1 MEKPVYLFPK
11 KNLVI
16 TKGNLHKHRGEHIV
30 LDNSPINE
38 LTIISIGGKRIKV
51 SYNVNGKEV
60 TAYTRT
66 NINDFITGC
75 VIDDKVI
82 YGPFVWARIS
92 IGLELVKVGS
102 DRYKKALEVYQYE
115 TSKGIPVKDWVI
127 GGIYKYNTLTLR
139 YLGVCTYWDTV
150 YSYNDKFTTT
160 TTIKEYKKHMWEYYS
175 ITTKVLRKYS
185 KPKVTELIEIS
196 KDNAVDVLKG
206 YRNEYNCYRRKY
218 GTDALIYTLREYTI
232 RPVGYSLVGEP
243 IMEYLNKFK
252 DGKAT
257 F

>member
-1 MEKPVYLFPK
+1 MEKTVYLFPK
-11 KNLVI
+11 KNLVV
-16 TKGNLHKHRGEHIV
+16 TKGNSHKHRGEHIV

-51 SYNVNGKEV
+51 SYKVNGKEV

-66 NINDFITGC
+66 NINDFISGC

-102 DRYKKALEVYQYE
+102 NRYKKAQEVYANE
-115 TSKGIPVKDWVI
+115 CSKGIPIKDWVV
-127 GGIYKYNTLTLR
+127 GGIYKNNSRNLR
-139 YLGVCTYWDTV
+139 YLGICSYW
-150 YSYNDKFTTT
+150 NTTLSHGT
-160 TTIKEYKKHMWEYYS
+160 RTRKYLATIKDCKKHVWEYS
-175 ITTKVLRKYS
+175 GKIGWLCSFS

-196 KDNAVDVLKG
+196 KDNIVDVLKG
-206 YRNEYNCYRRKY
+206 YRSSYNGKATTYQHSLKQ
-218 GTDALIYTLREYTI
+218 YTI
-232 RPVGYSLVGEP
+232 RPVGYSLIGEP

-252 DGKAT
+252 DGKAA

>member
-1 MEKPVYLFPK
+1 MEKTVYLFPQK
-11 KNLVI
+11 GLVVS
-16 TKGNLHKHRGEHIV
+16 KGNLHKHHGEYV
-30 LDNSPINE
+30 TLDNSPINE
-38 LTIISIGGKRIKV
+38 IKIISIGSKRIKISYTV
-51 SYNVNGKEV
+51 SGKEV

-82 YGPFVWARIS
+82 YGPFIWARIS

-115 TSKGIPVKDWVI
+115 TDKGIPVKDWII
-127 GGIYKYNTLTLR
+127 GGIYKNNSQKLR
-139 YLGVCTYWDTV
+139 YLGVCSYWDT
-150 YSYNDKFTTT
+150 YRSYNHKTHKYDAI
-160 TTIKEYKKHMWEYYS
+160 IKECKKHMWEYIGTVNWLHRYN
-175 ITTKVLRKYS
+175 R
-185 KPKVTELIEIS
+185 PKVTELLEVS
-196 KDNAVDVLKG
+196 KDSIVDVLKG
-206 YRNEYNCYRRKY
+206 YRSSYNGKSTEYRHSLKR
-218 GTDALIYTLREYTI
+218 YTI

>member
-1 MEKPVYLFPK
+1 MEKTVYLFPK

-51 SYNVNGKEV
+51 SYKVNGKEV

-102 DRYKKALEVYQYE
+102 TRYKKAQEIYASE
-115 TSKGIPVKDWVI
+115 CSKGIPIKDWVI
-127 GGIYKYNTLTLR
+127 GGIYKNNSQKLR
-139 YLGVCTYWDTV
+139 YLGVCSYWDT
-150 YSYNDKFTTT
+150 YRSYNHKTRKYDA
-160 TTIKEYKKHMWEYYS
+160 TIKECKKHMWECIGASNWLHRYY
-175 ITTKVLRKYS
+175 R
-185 KPKVTELIEIS
+185 PKVTELLEVS
-196 KDNAVDVLKG
+196 KDNIIDVLKG
-206 YRNEYNCYRRKY
+206 YRNQYSGN
-218 GTDALIYTLREYTI
+218 ANVYTSRLKDYTI
-232 RPVGYSLVGEP
+232 RPIGYSLVGEP
-243 IMEYLNKFK
+243 IMKYLKKFK
-252 DGKAT
+252 DGQAT
-257 F
+257 FN